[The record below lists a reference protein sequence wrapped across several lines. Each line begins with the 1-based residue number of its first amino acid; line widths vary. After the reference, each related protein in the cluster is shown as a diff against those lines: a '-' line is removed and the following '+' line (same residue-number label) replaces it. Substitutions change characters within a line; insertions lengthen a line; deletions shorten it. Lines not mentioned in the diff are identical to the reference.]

1 MTDLKNLNRDTDGMT
16 TYDYLVN
23 HVADCLQ
30 NMDFITD
37 NLIRCDQ
44 TGQFLASSARFLS
57 SVDRDTFDPWIG
69 RLVEGAIE
77 KDRERRYIGSLL
89 EAIWGKDYKE
99 QAESLQEE
107 DDNFRRIF
115 KRLYPRE
122 AGIELAI

>member
-1 MTDLKNLNRDTDGMT
+1 MA

-23 HVADCLQ
+23 HVADCLA

-37 NLIRCDQ
+37 NLLRADQ

-57 SVDRDTFDPWIG
+57 SVDKITFNPWIG
-69 RLVEGAIE
+69 KLIEGAID

-89 EAIWGKDYKE
+89 EAIWGKDYKDR
-99 QAESLQEE
+99 ADSLKEE

-115 KRLYPRE
+115 KRLYPKE
-122 AGIELAI
+122 AGIEVVI